1 MKILGEVVQI
11 TDNDV
16 RDRTINQED
25 FAPMTM
31 TNSPLIG

>member
-1 MKILGEVVQI
+1 MEIFGKVVQI

-25 FAPMTM
+25 FAPITM